1 MADSKTLLLFYHVI
15 KEEHLIMVAIVM
27 IMKSTS
33 DAVHIHMG
41 KVYLHCICLLTSLGG
56 GCYHLS
62 FLPETG
68 KTAFGHFLLI
78 VLSLRKE

>member
-1 MADSKTLLLFYHVI
+1 MAASKTLLLFYHVI
-15 KEEHLIMVAIVM
+15 KEEHLIMVVVM

-33 DAVHIHMG
+33 GAVHIHMG

-68 KTAFGHFLLI
+68 KTAFGHFLLT
-78 VLSLRKE
+78 VFNLRKE